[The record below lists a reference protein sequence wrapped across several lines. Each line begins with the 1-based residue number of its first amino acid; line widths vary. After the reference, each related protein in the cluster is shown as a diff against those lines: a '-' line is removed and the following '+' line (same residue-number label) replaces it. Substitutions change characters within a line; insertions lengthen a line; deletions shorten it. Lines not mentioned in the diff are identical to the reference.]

1 MLAWLPLVWANLKRR
16 PWRLLFTVCSIV
28 IAFAMF
34 GLLEA
39 LRQSLAQTVSLAGA
53 DRLITTHKLSII
65 NPLPRAYFEK
75 VKTVEGVKRV
85 APFNWFGG
93 VYKDGKAQIPV
104 YPTEVEDFLKM
115 YPEVRMPEKD
125 RQAWLADRQ
134 GVAIG
139 PILANQY
146 QWKVGDRIPL
156 RSTIY
161 RKQDGGDT
169 WEFNVRAIYD
179 VVDSTGWDKGSVVFH
194 YDYFNE
200 SLRGGRDSVG
210 WMVVKVGD
218 PARSE
223 DVARRVDALFVNSAA
238 ETKTATERAF
248 IKQTTEQIGNIGAI
262 LVSVVS
268 AVFFTMLLVTANT
281 MAQSV
286 RERTNEIGILKTL
299 GFSNG
304 SILTLVLAEALTL
317 TLLGGLI
324 GLVIASGLV
333 AAMGAAVK
341 QIFPVFELSTDTVL
355 VSIALMLLLGL
366 VSGAWPAATAMR
378 LKIVDALR
386 RG

>member
-1 MLAWLPLVWANLKRR
+1 MLALVWANLQRR
-16 PWRLLFTVCSIV
+16 PWRFLFTVSSIV

-75 VKTVEGVKRV
+75 VKTVEGVTRV

-93 VYKDGKAQIPV
+93 VYKDGRAQIPV

-115 YPEVRMPEKD
+115 YPEVRMPEND

-139 PILANQY
+139 PILANQFN
-146 QWKVGDRIPL
+146 WKVGDRIPL

-179 VVDSTGWDKGSVVFH
+179 VIDSTGWDKGSVVFH

-200 SLRGGRDSVG
+200 SLRGGRDSIG
-210 WMVVKVGD
+210 WMMVKVAD

-223 DVARRVDALFVNSAA
+223 DVARRVDAMFVNSAA

-286 RERTNEIGILKTL
+286 RERTNEIGVLKTL

-304 SILTLVLAEALTL
+304 SILALVLAEALTL

-324 GLVIASGLV
+324 GLAIATGLV
-333 AAMGAAVK
+333 AGMGAAVK
-341 QIFPVFELSTDTVL
+341 QIFPVFEMSTATVL
-355 VSIALMLLLGL
+355 AAIGLMLLLGL

-378 LKIVDALR
+378 LKIVDALQR
-386 RG
+386 S

>member
-104 YPTEVEDFLKM
+104 YPTEVEGFLKM

-146 QWKVGDRIPL
+146 QWEVGDRIP
-156 RSTIY
+156 
-161 RKQDGGDT
+161 
-169 WEFNVRAIYD
+169 F
-179 VVDSTGWDKGSVVFH
+179 
-194 YDYFNE
+194 
-200 SLRGGRDSVG
+200 
-210 WMVVKVGD
+210 
-218 PARSE
+218 
-223 DVARRVDALFVNSAA
+223 ARRSIAS
-238 ETKTATERAF
+238 KTA
-248 IKQTTEQIGNIGAI
+248 
-262 LVSVVS
+262 
-268 AVFFTMLLVTANT
+268 
-281 MAQSV
+281 
-286 RERTNEIGILKTL
+286 
-299 GFSNG
+299 
-304 SILTLVLAEALTL
+304 
-317 TLLGGLI
+317 
-324 GLVIASGLV
+324 
-333 AAMGAAVK
+333 
-341 QIFPVFELSTDTVL
+341 
-355 VSIALMLLLGL
+355 
-366 VSGAWPAATAMR
+366 
-378 LKIVDALR
+378 
-386 RG
+386 

>member
-16 PWRLLFTVCSIV
+16 PLRLLFTVTSIV

-65 NPLPRAYFEK
+65 NPLPRAYYEK
-75 VKTVEGVKRV
+75 VKTVDGVTQAV
-85 APFNWFGG
+85 PFNWFGG
-93 VYKDGKAQIPV
+93 VYKDGRAQIPV
-104 YPTEVEDFLKM
+104 YPTEVEDFLKL
-115 YPEVRMPEKD
+115 YPEVRMPDSE
-125 RQAWLADRQ
+125 RQAWLTDRQ
-134 GVAIG
+134 GIAIG
-139 PILANQY
+139 PILAKTYN
-146 QWKVGDRIPL
+146 WKVGDRIPL

-161 RKQDGGDT
+161 QKTDGGDT

-179 VVDSTGWDKGSVVFH
+179 VVDSTGWDKGSVMFH
-194 YDYFNE
+194 YAYFNE
-200 SLRGGRDSVG
+200 ALRRGRDSIG
-210 WMVVKVGD
+210 WMVLKVAD

-223 DVARRVDALFVNSAA
+223 DVARRVDELFVNSAA

-248 IKQTTEQIGNIGAI
+248 IKQVTEQIGNIGAI
-262 LVSVVS
+262 LVSVVT

-286 RERTNEIGILKTL
+286 RERTSEIGVLKTL
-299 GFSNG
+299 GFGNG
-304 SILTLVLAEALTL
+304 SILALVLAEALTL
-317 TLLGGLI
+317 TVLGGLI
-324 GLVIASGLV
+324 GLALASVLV
-333 AAMGAAVK
+333 SGMGDAVK
-341 QIFPVFELSTDTVL
+341 QVFPVFEISTTTVL
-355 VSIALMLLLGL
+355 ASIGLMLLLGL

-386 RG
+386 RS